1 MRYLL
6 PPTLKIVRSPT
17 KEAEANVAFRS
28 PGLDQSADSMAPAQC
43 QIASVD
49 CGSRSMNSRIR
60 LKYTSWEQRRG
71 SLQRAPSPVSRDH
84 GSAWAGTAPLDPAP
98 HRDDAAY
105 DTDQDQPE

>member
-60 LKYTSWEQRRG
+60 LSVTILIFIYVPIMGTRNQLRTLRSEQLRLLAR
-71 SLQRAPSPVSRDH
+71 
-84 GSAWAGTAPLDPAP
+84 TAVWPI
-98 HRDDAAY
+98 
-105 DTDQDQPE
+105 